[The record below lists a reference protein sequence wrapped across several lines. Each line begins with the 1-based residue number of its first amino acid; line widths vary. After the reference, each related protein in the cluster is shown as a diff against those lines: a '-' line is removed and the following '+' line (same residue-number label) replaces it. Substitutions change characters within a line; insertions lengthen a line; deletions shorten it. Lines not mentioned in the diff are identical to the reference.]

1 MEGENILNP
10 EVQPMTLLEKIN
22 KVLAE
27 LGSTGKWKRPP
38 EFLEGYEP
46 LKDKIVVMV
55 DDVKTVLENF
65 VPHLIVAT
73 DGKASFVE
81 YKGQKLDELL
91 EQIMLHKP
99 NIVVMD
105 YHLSEN
111 LKGTSVIN
119 ALREQNFPGKTIGFS
134 SDNTAREFSDAGAI
148 GVVDKGGYSPE
159 DSVEKLA
166 KLVSKEK
173 TNK

>member
-1 MEGENILNP
+1 MEGENIKIP
-10 EVQPMTLLEKIN
+10 EVQKAALLENIN
-22 KVLAE
+22 RTLTE
-27 LGSTGKWKRPP
+27 LGSTGKWKSTP

-65 VPHLIVAT
+65 APHLIVAT
-73 DGKASFVE
+73 DGKAFFIE
-81 YKGQKLDELL
+81 YKGQKLEELIQ
-91 EQIMLHKP
+91 EIMESSP

-111 LKGTSVIN
+111 LKGTDVIK
-119 ALREQNFPGKTIGFS
+119 ALKGQNFSGEAVGFS
-134 SDNTAREFSDAGAI
+134 SDSHTAREFTDAGAI

-159 DSVEKLA
+159 NSIEKLA
-166 KLVSKEK
+166 TLISKE
-173 TNK
+173 